1 MWCNNSRA
9 FYLGILGRMTLMACL
24 PCHVRTLKPDSI
36 ELSGLPAGLPP
47 AQLKNSLHMQHQN
60 LEWEDTATGSACMG
74 TKQSDSEGGASREQ
88 QGQHCSQHNISFEAA
103 AAGLGMASPEQAHEV
118 AQASSNEL
126 AGAPQADDGMGMD
139 GSSARAERLLANI
152 SAVQDAQH
160 ARHLETRAQPE
171 YDSDSRDRTAS
182 DGREVEACPSAAPPI
197 LQACDV
203 LAAVAD
209 EGSLPGAPS
218 ISKSIAAQAMP
229 FEADADLA
237 EPSADGEA
245 TGACRSKQMSRAT
258 HSSVG
263 AAQGEGGMPAQGA
276 DAAQATRNAQLRSS
290 ALHSSAADSND
301 GISVSVSQ
309 CNLAQIPEESISEL
323 ADLAPVGWQR
333 EFEASLYRPM
343 PGSAG
348 QAGTGEPAAGQL
360 TGPAQG
366 PEQTQQ
372 AFSTVHLRSHPAWKA
387 PAAGR
392 PQLTR
397 AVRRRGVRGQGA
409 VGAAGQA
416 DDTELEAVPAAG
428 PSQALK
434 LRQQRQSFGKHETRQ
449 SKGQQPL
456 MSLYTWS
463 LRPSEH
469 QRRSAAVL
477 TSFCDSKGAAVH
489 RLSGVTMP

>member
-1 MWCNNSRA
+1 M
-9 FYLGILGRMTLMACL
+9 
-24 PCHVRTLKPDSI
+24 
-36 ELSGLPAGLPP
+36 
-47 AQLKNSLHMQHQN
+47 
-60 LEWEDTATGSACMG
+60 TGSACWG
-74 TKQSDSEGGASREQ
+74 TKQSGLDSDASRAQ
-88 QGQHCSQHNISFEAA
+88 QGQLCSQHNIGAEAA

-118 AQASSNEL
+118 AQASSKEL

-139 GSSARAERLLANI
+139 GTAAEAERLVANP
-152 SAVQDAQH
+152 SAVRDPQQ
-160 ARHLETRAQPE
+160 ARHLEARAQPDN
-171 YDSDSRDRTAS
+171 DSAS
-182 DGREVEACPSAAPPI
+182 GDCTGSGWREVQACLSAAPT
-197 LQACDV
+197 LSQACNV
-203 LAAVAD
+203 LAAPTD
-209 EGSLPGAPS
+209 EGRALGIS
-218 ISKSIAAQAMP
+218 ISIAAQAMP
-229 FEADADLA
+229 SEADTEGA
-237 EPSADGEA
+237 ELSADGKA
-245 TGACRSKQMSRAT
+245 TGACCSHQMSRAT

-276 DAAQATRNAQLRSS
+276 DAAQATHNAQLRGS
-290 ALHSSAADSND
+290 ALHSSAADSKD

-333 EFEASLYRPM
+333 EFEASLYGPM

-372 AFSTVHLRSHPAWKA
+372 AFSSVHLRSHPAWKA

-416 DDTELEAVPAAG
+416 DDTELEAVPAAR

-434 LRQQRQSFGKHETRQ
+434 LRQQRQSFGKHETHQ

-456 MSLYTWS
+456 MSLCTWS
-463 LRPSEH
+463 LRLSEH
-469 QRRSAAVL
+469 PRRSAAVL
-477 TSFCDSKGAAVH
+477 TSFCDSQGAAVH